1 MKLFIDSG
9 NLKDIESLVALGIID
24 GVTTNPSLLA
34 KEPGGYKD
42 NLKKIC
48 GMVQG
53 PTSAE
58 VTETEAQAMIRQ
70 GRDLSKIDQHIVV
83 KVPLTKE
90 GIKACKALSGEGIK
104 VNVTLCFS
112 PSQAL
117 LAAKVGA
124 TYISPFVGRLD
135 DVATPGMPS
144 PGLVRAIHPASGP
157 GVRDD
162 GGVLAGFTVPV
173 FYDSMIAKLVA
184 WAGTRAEAIERM
196 SRALRE
202 YEIVGIKTT
211 LPFFLWLMAEPDF
224 LAARFD
230 TTYLDA
236 LLTSRQGESF
246 SRFSESEERTIAMAA
261 AIDAWFRASRGMA
274 AGGARQTGSAWKI
287 AARQEALRG

>member
-1 MKLFIDSG
+1 MKIFIDSG

-34 KEPGGYKD
+34 KEPGDYKD

-48 GMVQG
+48 GIVQG

-70 GRDLSKIDQHIVV
+70 GRDLAKIDQHIVV

-135 DVATPGMPS
+135 DVATPGME
-144 PGLVRAIHPASGP
+144 LI
-157 GVRDD
+157 RDI
-162 GGVLAGFTVPV
+162 VEIYTNYSFKTEV
-173 FYDSMIAKLVA
+173 LVA
-184 WAGTRAEAIERM
+184 STRNPMHIVEAARLGADICTCPPAVIE
-196 SRALRE
+196 SLFNHPLTD
-202 YEIVGIKTT
+202 IGLKK
-211 LPFFLWLMAEPDF
+211 F
-224 LAARFD
+224 LADWEKAYGAASAR
-230 TTYLDA
+230 
-236 LLTSRQGESF
+236 
-246 SRFSESEERTIAMAA
+246 
-261 AIDAWFRASRGMA
+261 
-274 AGGARQTGSAWKI
+274 
-287 AARQEALRG
+287 